1 MLKQGPLQPRSPLD
15 RGNFRLPTLGGEM
28 REREV
33 AIQMLIV
40 PVCAVFFGIAIFV
53 IRLWVA

>member
-1 MLKQGPLQPRSPLD
+1 LS
-15 RGNFRLPTLGGEM
+15 TLGGEM

-33 AIQMLIV
+33 AIQMLLV
-40 PVCAVFFGIAIFV
+40 PVCAVFFGLAILL